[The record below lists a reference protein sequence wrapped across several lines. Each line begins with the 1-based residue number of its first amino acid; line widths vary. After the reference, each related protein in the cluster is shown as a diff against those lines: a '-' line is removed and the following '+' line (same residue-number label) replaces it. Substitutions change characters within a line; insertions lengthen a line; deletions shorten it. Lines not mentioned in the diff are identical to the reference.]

1 MPVRH
6 KSVIFLLIGRENKIM
21 RHPRGGGGGHYWLG
35 RVCAAEQ
42 GDQEPMMGSWQGMD
56 FSGFFEQEAF
66 TL

>member
-6 KSVIFLLIGRENKIM
+6 TWVILFLIGRENKIM
-21 RHPRGGGGGHYWLG
+21 RHPRGWGRGGGVVHYWLG

-42 GDQEPMMGSWQGMD
+42 GMD
-56 FSGFFEQEAF
+56 CIVVFEQEAF